1 MWDVEMIKDFPK
13 EYMEM
18 RKNLT
23 NREIEILEGAEL
35 QSHEGM
41 VYGAM
46 LSLIHI

>member
-23 NREIEILEGAEL
+23 NREIEILEGADWKRRKGL
-35 QSHEGM
+35 T
-41 VYGAM
+41 
-46 LSLIHI
+46 